1 MTRPTLQ
8 PVPEERHLLRVGVGA
23 GAITLLI
30 YLTLPLTQFLAKE
43 LETPVVL
50 TPVDYVE
57 PPPKPIAEDIPPMD
71 EPPPAEPPP
80 DLDQP
85 PPDKP
90 SLAALQVNLNIGPS
104 YASQA
109 FNLTGFGVAPD
120 PSQELV
126 FSLQDLD
133 GTPRCIRPGRLVY
146 PPELKRFQLN
156 GEVRLLVLIRK
167 DGSVK
172 ALEVDK
178 SAHPSFDRA
187 AIKAAET
194 SLYETPLK
202 DGQPVAVR
210 FYLPVRF
217 EFQ

>member
-8 PVPEERHLLRVGVGA
+8 PQPDERHLLRVGVGA

-43 LETPVVL
+43 PETPVVL

-57 PPPKPIAEDIPPMD
+57 PPPKPISEDIPPIE
-71 EPPPAEPPP
+71 EPQPAETPPE
-80 DLDQP
+80 LDQP
-85 PPDKP
+85 PPEKP
-90 SLAALQVNLNIGPS
+90 SLASLQVDLNIGPS

-109 FNLTGFGVAPD
+109 FKLTGFGKAPD
-120 PSQELV
+120 ADKDTV

-146 PPELKRFQLN
+146 PPELKRFKLN

-167 DGSVK
+167 DGTVK
-172 ALEVDK
+172 VVEVDK

-187 AIKAAET
+187 AIRAAET

-202 DGQPVAVR
+202 EGKPVAVR